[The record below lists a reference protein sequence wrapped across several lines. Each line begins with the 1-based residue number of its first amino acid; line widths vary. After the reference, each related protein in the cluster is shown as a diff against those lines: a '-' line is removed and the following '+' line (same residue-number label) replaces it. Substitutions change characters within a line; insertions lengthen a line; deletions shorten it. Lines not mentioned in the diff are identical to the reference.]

1 MKIKFASYMIILSF
15 MLSLPLSANTISPYS
30 GEQHRNI
37 KALSPSDIQS
47 LEAGKGWGLAKSAE
61 LNGVP
66 GPAHLLELKSQIHLS
81 AEQVEAIQAVW
92 NAMNRSAIEHGRRY
106 LATETKIEQF
116 FAETNNDEETLNIL
130 LKKAAEQLATLRYVH
145 LKAHLQV
152 KPLLTKQQ
160 ILQYQAL
167 RGYSD
172 KREHHQSHQ
181 H

>member
-15 MLSLPLSANTISPYS
+15 ILSLPLSANTISPYS

-66 GPAHLLELKSQIHLS
+66 GPAHLLELKNQIHLS
-81 AEQVEAIQAVW
+81 AQQVEAIQAVW

-116 FAETNNDEETLNIL
+116 FAETNNDEETLNTL

-172 KREHHQSHQ
+172 KRDHHQSHQ